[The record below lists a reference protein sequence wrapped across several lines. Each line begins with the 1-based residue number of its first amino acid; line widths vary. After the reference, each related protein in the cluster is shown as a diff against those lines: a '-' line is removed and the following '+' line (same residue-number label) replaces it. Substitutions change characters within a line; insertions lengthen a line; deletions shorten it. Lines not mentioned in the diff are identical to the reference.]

1 MATQSLKSQL
11 DQAKAENAK
20 LRADNKKLRQQA
32 MKTEP
37 KPQRRPLRVIASI
50 CLISLAAAL
59 LIVCNLLLWTGQTIV
74 KNDRFVAATAP
85 LIQNTEIQH
94 ALADRL

>member
-32 MKTEP
+32 MKT
-37 KPQRRPLRVIASI
+37 KLASQRRPLRVIASI

-59 LIVCNLLLWTGQTIV
+59 LMDWANNRQKRPLCRCNCAV
-74 KNDRFVAATAP
+74 NS
-85 LIQNTEIQH
+85 
-94 ALADRL
+94 